1 MNKVLLSNRG
11 MGSSVIMSSIT
22 INSLTRQPKI
32 CSSVTLS
39 SFTLSSQSTR
49 SLVHS
54 FTKYVPLLLC
64 LPLQSTRS
72 LVHSFTKY
80 VPLLLC
86 LPLQSTR
93 SLVPLSTRSL
103 NMFLCYFVFP
113 YPVFVSKPFTCQI
126 KKVPR
131 PFDLGT
137 V

>member
-39 SFTLSSQSTR
+39 SITINSFTR

-64 LPLQSTRS
+64 LLLPRLLKQ
-72 LVHSFTKY
+72 LVH
-80 VPLLLC
+80 
-86 LPLQSTR
+86 
-93 SLVPLSTRSL
+93 LSTKKKCQDLSIL
-103 NMFLCYFVFP
+103 ALC
-113 YPVFVSKPFTCQI
+113 
-126 KKVPR
+126 
-131 PFDLGT
+131 D
-137 V
+137 